1 MNFDIM
7 PELHWR
13 FGYPFAIGL
22 MFLVSATIYVAFK
35 RLGWLN

>member
-13 FGYPFAIGL
+13 FGYALVVAVIAAIC
-22 MFLVSATIYVAFK
+22 VALYWRFR
-35 RLGWLN
+35 RLEWL